1 MKRGKLS
8 LPVTLT
14 REISI
19 LHNPYIVV
27 IQGNCMGGDWQGDDS
42 IEKSLGIRSVI
53 KKLRSQREEKNR
65 DLAISFSNKYIVPRI
80 EEKVSN
86 GANSFS
92 MELKNRMKTH
102 LVRDRGGPVP
112 YTDSIYFYEILLEM
126 LKDEGLK
133 VSYPKKSKSCC
144 KNPQINQDL
153 ATCRE
158 CGGKWK
164 KMRAADLPARL
175 TITWKP

>member
-1 MKRGKLS
+1 
-8 LPVTLT
+8 
-14 REISI
+14 
-19 LHNPYIVV
+19 
-27 IQGNCMGGDWQGDDS
+27 MGGDWQGDDS

-65 DLAISFSNKYIVPRI
+65 DLAISFSNKYIVPRF

-144 KNPQINQDL
+144 KNPQINQEDF
-153 ATCRE
+153 ATCLE

-164 KMRAADLPARL
+164 KMRDADLPARL
-175 TITWKP
+175 TITWNS